1 MGEPITLVT
10 ATVAAGLDEDEAPLR
25 VALEALGLQTRVA
38 AWDDAAVDWAASSLT
53 VIRSTWDYTDRRD
66 EFLEWA
72 HRVGDVARLVNP
84 APVLEWNTDKQY
96 LAQLEAAGIPIVPST
111 FFRPGDE
118 VRLPT
123 SGDVVVKPSVGAGSK
138 DAGRFDAR
146 HPEPALAHAA
156 AMLSEGRT
164 VLVQP
169 YQAAVD
175 ARGETALLY
184 FGGTYSHSINK
195 GPLLP
200 PRDPDDPSTW
210 EPSRAL
216 FAPERITAHEAS
228 DEERELGDAVMAAL
242 ATVPSVG
249 SHLDPPVYARVDVV
263 RGDDGRCCVLEVE
276 LTEPSVFLDRSDG
289 AADRFAA
296 VLAALA

>member
-1 MGEPITLVT
+1 MAAHVTLVT
-10 ATVAAGLDEDEAPLR
+10 ALVAAGLDDDEAPLR
-25 VALEALGLQTRVA
+25 AALGARGLETRVA
-38 AWDDAAVDWAASSLT
+38 AWDDPAVDWAAGDLT
-53 VIRSTWDYTDRRD
+53 VIRSTWDYTDRRA
-66 EFLEWA
+66 EFLDWA
-72 HRVGDVARLVNP
+72 HRVGGLTRLVNP

-96 LAQLEAAGIPIVPST
+96 LAPLEAAGIPIVPSA

-118 VRLPT
+118 VRLPA

-156 AMLSEGRT
+156 SMLSEGRT

-175 ARGETALLY
+175 AMGETALLY
-184 FGGTYSHSINK
+184 FGGTYSHAVNK

-200 PRDPDDPSTW
+200 PLDPGDPSAS

-216 FAPERITAHEAS
+216 FAPERITAHRAT
-228 DEERELGDAVMAAL
+228 DEERSLGDAVVAAL
-242 ATVPSVG
+242 AGVPDVG
-249 SHLDPPVYARVDVV
+249 AHLDPPVYARVDLV
-263 RGDDGRCCVLEVE
+263 RGDDGRSCVLEVE

-296 VLAALA
+296 VLAALT